1 MKQKAFSLFIV
12 LTLCCLQGAFAK
24 TIKVLAI
31 GNSFSEDAIEQ
42 NLHELGKAAGDEL
55 IIGNLYIGGCP
66 LKRHWDNAENDRPAY
81 RYRKIG
87 ADGKT
92 VQTDSKKLGDAIAE
106 EDWDYISLQQA
117 SGVSGIETSY
127 EPYLTNL
134 LAYVRRLAPKSKI
147 LWHQTWAYAK
157 NSTHGEF
164 PNYGRSQ
171 TKMYNMIVSASKKAV
186 KTHGIKKVIPS
197 GTAIQNAR
205 NTYIGDTMNRDGY
218 HLNLVYGRYTA
229 ACVWFEVITGK
240 NVTKNAYAPAA
251 MDKRMIETCQ
261 MAAHDAVRKPWKVT
275 VRKTAAK

>member
-171 TKMYNMIVSASKKAV
+171 TKMYNMI
-186 KTHGIKKVIPS
+186 
-197 GTAIQNAR
+197 AIQNAR